1 MARIPEGGAVAYRLE
16 QGEARFLL
24 VTAKSHPD
32 RWIFPKGR
40 IEDGEEAARTA
51 LRELRE
57 EAGVRAN
64 LVGPLGRVKMRTSR
78 GKLTVEYFLVSF
90 LDEGTPELGRE
101 RRWVPYA
108 EARAL
113 LSHEDIKIVL
123 DQANALVDNSPETP

>member
-16 QGEARFLL
+16 NGEPRFLL

-40 IEDGEEAARTA
+40 IEEGEEAARTA

-64 LVGPLGRVKMRTSR
+64 LIGPLGRVKMKTGR
-78 GKLTVEYFLVSF
+78 GKIAVEYFLVSL
-90 LDEGTPELGRE
+90 LDDGTPEPGRE
-101 RRWVPYA
+101 RQWLPYA

-113 LSHEDIKIVL
+113 LWHDEIKEIL
-123 DQANALVDNSPETP
+123 DQANTMLRRHP

>member
-1 MARIPEGGAVAYRLE
+1 MAYRLE
-16 QGEARFLL
+16 GGEPRFLL

-40 IEDGEEAARTA
+40 IEEGEEAARTA

-64 LVGPLGRVKMRTSR
+64 FVGPLGRVKMRTSR
-78 GKLTVEYFLVSF
+78 GKLAVEYFLVRF
-90 LDEGTPELGRE
+90 LDEGTPEPGRE
-101 RRWVPYA
+101 RRWLPYA

-113 LSHEDIKIVL
+113 LSDDDIKIIL
-123 DQANALVDNSPETP
+123 DQANALVENGTETP

>member
-16 QGEARFLL
+16 GGEPRFLL
-24 VTAKSHPD
+24 VTAKNHPD

-40 IEDGEEAARTA
+40 IEEGEEAARTA

-64 LVGPLGRVKMRTSR
+64 FIGRLDRVKMKTGR
-78 GKLTVEYFLVSF
+78 GKIAVEYFLVSF
-90 LDEGTPELGRE
+90 LDEGTPEPGRE
-101 RRWVPYA
+101 RQWLPYA

-113 LSHEDIKIVL
+113 LGYDEIKDVL
-123 DQANALVDNSPETP
+123 DQANAMVLTGPPAP

>member
-1 MARIPEGGAVAYRLE
+1 MARIPEGGAVAYRLD

-24 VTAKSHPD
+24 VTAKGHPD

-64 LVGPLGRVKMRTSR
+64 LVAPLDRVKMTT
-78 GKLTVEYFLVSF
+78 GKGKITVEYFLVSF
-90 LDEGTPELGRE
+90 LDEGTPEPGRE
-101 RRWVPYA
+101 RRWLPYA

-123 DQANALVDNSPETP
+123 DQANALVDNGPETP